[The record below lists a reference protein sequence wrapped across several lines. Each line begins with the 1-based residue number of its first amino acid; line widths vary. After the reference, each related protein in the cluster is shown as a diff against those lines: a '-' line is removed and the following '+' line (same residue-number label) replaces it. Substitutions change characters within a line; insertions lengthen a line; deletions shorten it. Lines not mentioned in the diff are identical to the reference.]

1 MAEISTIAR
10 PYAKGLFQALEDR
23 HASLDE
29 HKAVLKALEEIS
41 KVIATP
47 EVSHLFGDPRL
58 LPEQIIGL
66 IHSVQPAEE
75 TPKEVNNLLSVV
87 LGNGRIAAWHDIAG
101 DYRSLI
107 NDAEGI
113 AEVHIES
120 AFDMTSEDVQG
131 LLEALAHRFPG
142 KKFVYDVKVNQDL
155 IGGVRINV
163 GDQVL
168 DGSISARLDQM
179 KTALTA

>member
-23 HASLDE
+23 HASFDE
-29 HKAVLKALEEIS
+29 HKTVLKALEEIS

-47 EVSHLFGDPRL
+47 EVSRVIGDPRV
-58 LPEQIIGL
+58 LPEQVIDL
-66 IHSVQPAEE
+66 IHSVKAAEE

-87 LGNGRIAAWHDIAG
+87 ILNGRVAAWSAVAD
-101 DYRSLI
+101 DYRKLI

-120 AFDMTSEDVQG
+120 AFEMSAEEVES
-131 LLEALAHRFPG
+131 LLAALSRRFPN
-142 KKFVYDVKVNQDL
+142 KKFVSDVTINPDL
-155 IGGVRINV
+155 IGGVRLTV

>member
-10 PYAKGLFQALEDR
+10 PYAKGLYEALEDR

-29 HKAVLKALEEIS
+29 HRAVLKALEEIS
-41 KVIATP
+41 KVIAMP
-47 EVSHLFGDPRL
+47 EIYSVMGDPRL
-58 LPEQIIGL
+58 LPEQIIDL
-66 IHSVQPAEE
+66 IHSVKAADE

-87 LGNGRIAAWHDIAG
+87 LANGRIEAWPDIAS
-101 DYRSLI
+101 DYRLLI
-107 NDAEGI
+107 NEAEGI

-120 AFDMTSEDVQG
+120 AFDMSSEDVQS
-131 LLEALAHRFPG
+131 LLKALAHRFPG
-142 KKFVYDVKVNQDL
+142 KKFVYDVKINPKL
-155 IGGVRINV
+155 IGGVCINV